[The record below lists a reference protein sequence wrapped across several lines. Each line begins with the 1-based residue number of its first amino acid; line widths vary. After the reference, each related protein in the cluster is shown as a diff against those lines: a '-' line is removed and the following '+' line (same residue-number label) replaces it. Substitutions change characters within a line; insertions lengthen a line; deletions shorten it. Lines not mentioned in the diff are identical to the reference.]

1 MPDLKKGSMSEEA
14 SALGQ
19 RVKGAAKN
27 AAGAVTGNESLEREG
42 EMENVEGRARQ
53 GANEVLGLNTAPPR
67 SPRGQSGYV
76 TGLYRTPEDATRAYE
91 GLTTKHGYEAKD
103 VDVLMSDET
112 RTRYFGDVAPGQE
125 LKTGTK
131 AAEGLGKGGAIG
143 GGVGAALAAVF
154 AVGASV
160 AIPGLGIVVAGP
172 IAAALAGAGAGA
184 ATGGL
189 IGALIGA
196 GIPEERAAEYERG
209 IKDGG
214 IVLGTRARDEKQ
226 AGDLERDF
234 GSYGGT
240 SILR

>member
-1 MPDLKKGSMSEEA
+1 MADIKKESMSEEA

-53 GANEVLGLNTAPPR
+53 GANEVLGLTAPPR

-131 AAEGLGKGGAIG
+131 AAEGLGKGRRYRGWSRSRACSRVRRRRVCSHPGIG
-143 GGVGAALAAVF
+143 NRRRGSDRRSAGRRRSGCCDRRPHRSADRRRDSRRKGSGV
-154 AVGASV
+154 
-160 AIPGLGIVVAGP
+160 
-172 IAAALAGAGAGA
+172 
-184 ATGGL
+184 
-189 IGALIGA
+189 
-196 GIPEERAAEYERG
+196 RARNQRRWNR
-209 IKDGG
+209 I
-214 IVLGTRARDEKQ
+214 GTRARDEKQ